1 MNIEELNADKEIQ
14 DLYTSMQEAKTGRE
28 ALASAAKKHG
38 FGTKEREAELVKRG
52 EEIAARNKRLDA
64 EEAARYGK
72 KNEEVELDEAMD
84 VHNKKSFKSQEMK
97 HELGHEDEPKVYNG
111 YGKVSQTPKLKG
123 MFFYNVPEGKE
134 QSAAACNVK
143 KTKSGKWALTI
154 YDTSGA
160 SSETQ
165 RKRADIMLGKGKWW
179 EPKKVDEE
187 VELDESERS
196 EKKAKIISSLDRIMA
211 AAKANTDK
219 QKVKKVVDERYD
231 TDLDADKDG
240 KLSAKDF
247 KLLRDKKKKEEEL
260 DESDKSDKK
269 NAIADTLSRMIQ
281 EAEDNSDWRMKRV
294 HKDYL
299 SHKNADSKTLLKRHM
314 SMNRVDSK
322 YSLADV
328 GGKQGAI
335 AGLLHHAHGSKDVDK
350 YFALKPKERAALSE
364 AVELEEARSKPEMKV
379 YHPSY
384 SAAISHAEEHLN
396 KQGYQIHPDDMW
408 DNVNTGPKKPSE
420 GKTNQLHIPLHKD
433 GVPTNKMAHI
443 QVYNRGNAIPNNMEL
458 NMYTSSTGRQKK
470 LREGTS
476 PAHDAEVIAQNDNG
490 SSSYHVGSIDNKG
503 QVPSNATTSFHPSH
517 SEIVKKLV
525 QHLTGATLPSDIPCP
540 EKGEVKQFSLN
551 SNSADK
557 NSINAQIENSE
568 TQVNPFKLSI
578 WK

>member
-143 KTKSGKWALTI
+143 KTKSGKWALPI

-231 TDLDADKDG
+231 TD
-240 KLSAKDF
+240 F

-269 NAIADTLSRMIQ
+269 NAIADTLSRM
-281 EAEDNSDWRMKRV
+281 
-294 HKDYL
+294 
-299 SHKNADSKTLLKRHM
+299 
-314 SMNRVDSK
+314 
-322 YSLADV
+322 
-328 GGKQGAI
+328 
-335 AGLLHHAHGSKDVDK
+335 
-350 YFALKPKERAALSE
+350 
-364 AVELEEARSKPEMKV
+364 LEEARSKPEMKV

-408 DNVNTGPKKPSE
+408 DNVSTGPKKPSE

-476 PAHDAEVIAQNDNG
+476 PDHDAEVVAQNDNG
-490 SSSYHVGSIDNKG
+490 TNDYHVGSSETTGK
-503 QVPSNATTSFHPSH
+503 VPSNASSSFHPSH
-517 SEIVKKLV
+517 SEVVKKLV

-568 TQVNPFKLSI
+568 TRGNPFKLSI